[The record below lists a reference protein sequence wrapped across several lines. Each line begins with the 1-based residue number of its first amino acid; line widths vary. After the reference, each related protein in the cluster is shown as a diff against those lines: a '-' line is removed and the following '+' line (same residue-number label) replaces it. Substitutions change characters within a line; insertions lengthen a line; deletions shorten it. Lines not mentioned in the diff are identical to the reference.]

1 VRFRQKILI
10 FSLKKNVFE
19 EKETREILQAGK
31 EAGLELNFHGDELTY
46 VKAGELGG
54 ELNALA
60 ISHLEHISDEG
71 IISMSKKPTFAVLL
85 PTTAYIL
92 RIASPPARKII
103 EGNVP
108 VALGSDFNPNAHC
121 LSLPFVMNLA
131 CVNMKMTMNEA
142 LVATTINAA
151 ASLNRS
157 KTHGSLEVGKRGDFI
172 ILDAPVWE
180 HLIYQMVDPPISHVI
195 KGGKVVY
202 SK

>member
-1 VRFRQKILI
+1 
-10 FSLKKNVFE
+10 
-19 EKETREILQAGK
+19 
-31 EAGLELNFHGDELTY
+31 

-71 IISMSKKPTFAVLL
+71 ILSMSKRPTFAVLL

-92 RIASPPARKII
+92 RITPPPARKII

-121 LSLPFVMNLA
+121 VSMPFVMNLA

-142 LVATTINAA
+142 LVAATINAA
-151 ASLNRS
+151 GSLNRS
-157 KTHGSLEVGKRGDFI
+157 KTHGSIEIGKRGDFI
-172 ILDAPVWE
+172 VLDAPVWE
-180 HLIYQMVDPPISHVI
+180 HLIYQMVDPPITHVI
-195 KGGKVVY
+195 KGGKVVHTQ
-202 SK
+202 

>member
-71 IISMSKKPTFAVLL
+71 IISMSKKTHICSF
-85 PTTAYIL
+85 T
-92 RIASPPARKII
+92 S
-103 EGNVP
+103 
-108 VALGSDFNPNAHC
+108 
-121 LSLPFVMNLA
+121 
-131 CVNMKMTMNEA
+131 
-142 LVATTINAA
+142 IN
-151 ASLNRS
+151 SIHFKNHTS
-157 KTHGSLEVGKRGDFI
+157 SCKKN
-172 ILDAPVWE
+172 
-180 HLIYQMVDPPISHVI
+180 Y
-195 KGGKVVY
+195 
-202 SK
+202 